1 VIEPFTF
8 TPGGSDTPF
17 VEGAAFSLPFK
28 AATSLF
34 VVGIGVWL
42 SLVWEAEKAKGGGNT
57 LLVWFLAAFVM
68 CVFFAYWILRSRTRI
83 TSEAVHQT
91 WFADKRMPIADLAM
105 VGVLRFRGLEW
116 LVAPR
121 AHVRTL
127 NGKFAVFHAADPK
140 LLAEFE
146 RLSRELQAFRQP

>member
-1 VIEPFTF
+1 MIEPFTF
-8 TPGGSDTPF
+8 TPSAGPI
-17 VEGAAFSLPFK
+17 EGPAFSLPFK

-34 VVGIGVWL
+34 VLSIGFWL
-42 SLVWEAEKAKGGGNT
+42 ALVWEADRAKGGGSNS

-83 TSEAVHQT
+83 DSEAVHQT
-91 WFADKRMPIADLAM
+91 WFADKRMPISDLAM

-146 RLSRELQAFRQP
+146 RLSREVQAFRQL